1 MYNSDDL
8 GIENI
13 SNDTLFHV
21 INNLGNN
28 LIYDMVNSQ
37 VILQI
42 LVSKEICTREE
53 VEKLREIVF
62 AKDKRIR
69 ELVNTL
75 SSINVR
81 YNMNKENNDLL
92 VKAILSDPKSLT
104 PEEKEKALKML
115 DPSKFK

>member
-1 MYNSDDL
+1 MYNSEKL
-8 GIENI
+8 GIDAI
-13 SNDTLFHV
+13 STDQLYHI
-21 INNLGNN
+21 INYLGNN
-28 LIYDMVNSQ
+28 LIYDMVNTQ

-53 VEKLREIVF
+53 VEKLRDIVF

-92 VKAILSDPKSLT
+92 VKAISDPKSLT

-115 DPSKFK
+115 DSSNFK